1 MESES
6 GLHNRVRDDG
16 LSVRE
21 STSQYESGADAQP
34 DLRDEQLRLRLQQL
48 RYANSALVDCP
59 PVRLHR
65 RNEQLEIAREKTLSH
80 LFILGVSTR
89 EEEDKFEVVLPQ

>member
-21 STSQYESGADAQP
+21 GTPQHKPGADAQP
-34 DLRDEQLRLRLQQL
+34 DLRDEQLRLRIQQL
-48 RYANSALVDCP
+48 RYANAALVDRP

-65 RNEQLEIAREKTLSH
+65 RNEQLEISREKTLAH
-80 LFILGVSTR
+80 LFVLGVSAR
-89 EEEDKFEVVLPQ
+89 EERDKFEVVLPQ